1 MRITGG
7 EFGGRNLKVPKS
19 DAIRPTQDRVR
30 EALFNIIQFEV
41 PGSDFLDLFAGSGAV
56 GIEALS
62 RGAKSATFVE
72 ANRRHIVVLEENLRS
87 LGSDRV
93 ELGSDRVELGS
104 DRVELG
110 SGRVGVGAGS
120 VGVGSDRVGV
130 AAARTNRPKRTLDD
144 STVVLADVYRWI
156 GRYSG
161 PGFSIGFADPPYA
174 LGEEKGYASVLA
186 TLAARGVIREGGLF
200 VAEMTAVQKAEE
212 TPGWE
217 LVRDRTYGKTR
228 LCIWRR
234 KEQNT

>member
-41 PGSDFLDLFAGSGAV
+41 AESDFLDLFAGSGAV
-56 GIEALS
+56 GLEALS
-62 RGAKSATFVE
+62 RGAKSVTFVE
-72 ANRRHIVVLEENLRS
+72 RERRHLAVLKENLES
-87 LGSDRV
+87 LGSSRV
-93 ELGSDRVELGS
+93 ET
-104 DRVELG
+104 
-110 SGRVGVGAGS
+110 GAARPMATLNDTT
-120 VGVGSDRVGV
+120 VV
-130 AAARTNRPKRTLDD
+130 AADA
-144 STVVLADVYRWI
+144 YRWI
-156 GRYSG
+156 ERYAG
-161 PGFSIGFADPPYA
+161 PGFTIGFADPPYA

-186 TLAARGVIREGGLF
+186 TLAERGVIRPDGLF
-200 VAEMTAVQKAEE
+200 IAEMTAVQKAEE

-234 KEQNT
+234 GA